1 MGARED
7 ALLRFRDVGQRDPSV
22 VAAFVGGS
30 IAAHTDDEVSDVAFG
45 RRRAHCASLLALA
58 DAENLSLEVA
68 AMNDR
73 VAATLFSMRSAL
85 AQMTGL
91 KSASRSPTAG
101 V

>member
-1 MGARED
+1 M
-7 ALLRFRDVGQRDPSV
+7 RFLMWQS
-22 VAAFVGGS
+22 VAAANVL
-30 IAAHTDDEVSDVAFG
+30 A
-45 RRRAHCASLLALA
+45 RLRAHCASLLALA